1 MTAGRRDRDGQEP
14 ATARTAGR
22 RSRDGQE
29 PAVVRQSSRWRRLG
43 VSVLVGV
50 VLMEVGLRLVLG
62 NFGQSRVLVRSDDP
76 EICLEV
82 RAQADLLYTG
92 WRARVPATRIR
103 TNSYGMRGAEF
114 SFDKPAGSLRVAVA
128 GDSFTFGQG
137 VEEDEAFVQVAGARL
152 RQEGIPAEVL
162 NFGVPG
168 HATPQSVALVR
179 ERVVPTSPDVVL
191 INVFANDLSPEESWC
206 LYGQGGHPAAAWTL
220 RNVYLARLGV
230 FLASRWVRRSPEP
243 GMQERLGSPADRF
256 QAALR
261 ELAEL
266 GRTHDFLPAAVL
278 LTNRSQFVQSRHCDG
293 CRPAH
298 DLVDGT
304 GVHVIDLSGTWDRLQ
319 DDVEAS
325 FIQGDDHF
333 SAAGS
338 AVVGRDLGEAM
349 LDWPELRERLGR

>member
-1 MTAGRRDRDGQEP
+1 MRV
-14 ATARTAGR
+14 GR
-22 RSRDGQE
+22 RSRDEPPTPPQTRGQ
-29 PAVVRQSSRWRRLG
+29 RWRTIGISLA
-43 VSVLVGV
+43 VGL

-92 WRARVPATRIR
+92 WRARVPPTRIR
-103 TNSYGMRGAEF
+103 TSSYGTRGPEF
-114 SFDKPAGSLRVAVA
+114 SFDKPAGTLRVAAV

-137 VEEDEAFVQVAGARL
+137 VEEEEAFVQVAGARL
-152 RQEGIPAEVL
+152 REEGLPAEVL

-179 ERVVPTSPDVVL
+179 ERVVPVAPDVVL
-191 INVFANDLSPEESWC
+191 VNVFANDLSPEESWC

-230 FLASRWVRRSPEP
+230 LLASPWVRPEPEP
-243 GMQERLGSPADRF
+243 GMEERLGSPSDRF
-256 QAALR
+256 RSALQ

-266 GRTHDFLPAAVL
+266 GREHGFLPAVVL
-278 LTNRSQFVQSRHCDG
+278 LTNRGQFVQSRHCQG

-298 DLVDGT
+298 DLVEGT
-304 GVHVIDLSGTWDRLQ
+304 GVHAIDLSSTWNRLQ
-319 DDVEAS
+319 DDAERN
-325 FIQGDDHF
+325 FIPGDDHF
-333 SAAGS
+333 SLEGS
-338 AVVGRDLGEAM
+338 LQVGRDLGEA
-349 LDWPELRERLGR
+349 LLAWEELKRRTGR